1 MRILRR
7 GLPRFRDQGDIR
19 MKRIM
24 GVDIGSV
31 RIGIAVSDLL
41 GITAQGV
48 ETYTRTGEGDAK
60 YIADKAAELGATLI
74 VAGLPLNMNGSEGPA
89 VELVRAFMDEVGAFG
104 IEVKYQD
111 ERLTTV
117 SAERTLLEADMSR
130 EKRKKVIDKLA
141 AVYILRTY
149 LDTYGV

>member
-1 MRILRR
+1 
-7 GLPRFRDQGDIR
+7 

-24 GVDIGSV
+24 SLDIGEK
-31 RIGIAVSDLL
+31 RIGVAVSDPL

-60 YIADKAAELGATLI
+60 YVVDKANSLGAEMI

-89 VELVRAFMDEVGAFG
+89 VQAVRAFMDEVAALGAVIAF
-104 IEVKYQD
+104 QD

-130 EKRKKVIDKLA
+130 QKRRQVVDKLA
-141 AVYILRTY
+141 AVYILRAY
-149 LDTYGV
+149 LDTHKI

>member
-1 MRILRR
+1 MI
-7 GLPRFRDQGDIR
+7 
-19 MKRIM
+19 RIM
-24 GVDIGSV
+24 GVDIGEK
-31 RIGIAVSDLL
+31 RIGIAVSDML

-60 YIADKAAELGATLI
+60 YIFGKARELGADRI

-89 VELVRAFMDEVGAFG
+89 VQSVRAFMAEVEALGIAVAF
-104 IEVKYQD
+104 QD

-130 EKRKKVIDKLA
+130 QKRRQVVDKLA
-141 AVYILRTY
+141 AMYILRAY
-149 LDTYGV
+149 LDTHKL